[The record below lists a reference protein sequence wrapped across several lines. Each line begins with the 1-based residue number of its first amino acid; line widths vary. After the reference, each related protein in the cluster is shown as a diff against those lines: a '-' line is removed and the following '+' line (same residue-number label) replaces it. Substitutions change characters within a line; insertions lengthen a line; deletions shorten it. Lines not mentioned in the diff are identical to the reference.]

1 MITDEE
7 AIKMVQKLY
16 DYCNHRHEINTKGY
30 SKSWEAWYCRGCPF
44 SHRHAPIDRCISWYC
59 DIDQP
64 WVWPVYPDKDS
75 TEIKNH
81 KEMKIMEKEILLEQ
95 LQRLC
100 AKRSVDGLIN
110 MLSTEGCPP
119 DTECRDIEYICPN
132 CTECW
137 HGWWKSKLNEVRQND
152 KW

>member
-16 DYCNHRHEINTKGY
+16 DYCNHRHEINPKGY
-30 SKSWEAWYCRGCPF
+30 SESKEAWSCRGCPF
-44 SHRHAPIDRCISWYC
+44 SHRHAPIDGCVSWNC
-59 DIDQP
+59 DIACP
-64 WVWPVYPDKDS
+64 WVWPVYSDKDS

-81 KEMKIMEKEILLEQ
+81 RETKIMEKEILLEQ

-119 DTECRDIEYICPN
+119 DT
-132 CTECW
+132 
-137 HGWWKSKLNEVRQND
+137 
-152 KW
+152 